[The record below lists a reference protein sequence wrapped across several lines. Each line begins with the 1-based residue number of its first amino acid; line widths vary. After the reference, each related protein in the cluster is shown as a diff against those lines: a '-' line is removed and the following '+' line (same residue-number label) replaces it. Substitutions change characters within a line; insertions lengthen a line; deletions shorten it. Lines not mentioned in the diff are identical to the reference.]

1 MNGRRRQLLQAIGT
15 VLACAPL
22 RILHAQPVTGSWSS
36 RDNFRFI
43 YENAQYRDEF
53 KQFLTNV
60 FRLFPEDEL
69 HDLIGRGVSS
79 HTGDVDVY
87 TNLQAE
93 LDAIKPFLGDLTY
106 ALPALAKQ
114 KDVLADQCAA
124 LIDTDDRYEG
134 YLEIGSN
141 GRYLDSLEERFDI
154 VGDRI
159 FVSERAPGHSLVD
172 ILDRGQIGLGGR
184 YIGLDDYRTDF
195 AAGIPRASVDLA
207 TVFIGFH
214 HCPVPLRESFIG
226 GLGECLR
233 PGGRLV
239 VRDHDVRDE
248 KMWKLVALA
257 HDVFNMGTLE
267 SWDYNARELRHFYP
281 LDTLDS
287 LLIRHGFEPDGRRL
301 FQDGDPT
308 SNALMSYRKR

>member
-1 MNGRRRQLLQAIGT
+1 MNGRRRQLVQAIAA
-15 VLACAPL
+15 VLACAPV
-22 RILHAQPVTGSWSS
+22 RILHGQPVTGSWSS
-36 RDNFRFI
+36 RNNFRFI
-43 YENAQYRDEF
+43 YGNAQYRGEF

-60 FRLFPEDEL
+60 FHLFPEDEL
-69 HDLIGRGVSS
+69 HELIGRGVAEHGS
-79 HTGDVDVY
+79 DVDVY
-87 TNLQAE
+87 KRLQTE
-93 LDAIKPFLGDLTY
+93 LGDIKPLLGDLTY

-114 KDVLADQCAA
+114 KTVMAEQSATLLDADA
-124 LIDTDDRYEG
+124 RYEG
-134 YLEIGSN
+134 YLEVGSN
-141 GRYLDSLEERFDI
+141 GRYLDALEERFEI
-154 VGDRI
+154 VGERI
-159 FVSERAPGHSLVD
+159 FVSERAPSHSLVD
-172 ILDRGQIGLGGR
+172 ILDRGQLGFGGR
-184 YIGLDDYRTDF
+184 HVDLNDYRTAF
-195 AAGIPRASVDLA
+195 GAGIAAASIDLA

-214 HCPVPLRESFIG
+214 HCPLPLRESFIG

-281 LDTLDS
+281 LDTLDA
-287 LLIRHGFEPDGRRL
+287 LLARHGFEADGRRL

-308 SNALMSYRKR
+308 LNALMVYRKR

>member
-1 MNGRRRQLLQAIGT
+1 MNGRRRQLLQAIGA
-15 VLACAPL
+15 VLACAPF
-22 RILHAQPVTGSWSS
+22 RILHGQPVTGSWSS
-36 RDNFRFI
+36 RNNFRFI

-69 HDLIGRGVSS
+69 HELIASGVASYG
-79 HTGDVDVY
+79 GDVDVY
-87 TNLQAE
+87 TRLQSE
-93 LDAIKPFLGDLTY
+93 LGDLKPLLGDLTY

-114 KDVLADQCAA
+114 KQVLADQSAT
-124 LIDTDDRYEG
+124 LIGADDRYDG
-134 YLEIGSN
+134 YLEVGSN
-141 GRYLDSLEERFDI
+141 GRYLDSLEERFEI
-154 VGDRI
+154 VGERF
-159 FVSERAPGHSLVD
+159 FVSERAPDHSLVD
-172 ILDRGQIGLGGR
+172 ILDRGQIALGGR

-195 AAGIPRASVDLA
+195 AAGIARASIDLA

-214 HCPVPLRESFIG
+214 HCPVPLRDSFIG
-226 GLGECLR
+226 DLGECLR
-233 PGGRLV
+233 PGGKLV

-267 SWDYNARELRHFYP
+267 SWDYNARELRHFYR
-281 LDTLDS
+281 LDTLDAM
-287 LLIRHGFEPDGRRL
+287 LARHGFEPDGRRL

-308 SNALMSYRKR
+308 LNALMVYGKR